1 MRSHRRSALCGVR
14 RLLRRLSPRPH
25 GGLQQQIPGGGG
37 RRAQRRKDPQTQG
50 AVMNH
55 CADRWRPFSLNQ
67 LTYAYC
73 DTAGHRRQG
82 VEVSAASGHGVHLQL
97 RGAAL
102 SFLCLVFNSLS
113 LGCYYGGGQR
123 CVDARAAAQSQTV
136 LPLRGTVTVRG
147 TDPCTSLYIS

>member
-37 RRAQRRKDPQTQG
+37 RRAERRKDPQTQG

-55 CADRWRPFSLNQ
+55 CADRWRPFSLHQ

-102 SFLCLVFNSLS
+102 SFFLVLLLSPS
-113 LGCYYGGGQR
+113 LGCYHGGRQR
-123 CVDARAAAQSQTV
+123 RVDARAAAQSQTV
-136 LPLRGTVTVRG
+136 LPLRGILPPRQILLC
-147 TDPCTSLYIS
+147 PCEY